1 MTVKAAEFNE
11 RHPVGT
17 IFIHTAHPALRGG
30 PAVRIVAKAQDFK
43 CGCVVEIN
51 REPYFVKVET
61 LTKAG

>member
-1 MTVKAAEFNE
+1 MNAKQFNSD
-11 RHPVGT
+11 HPVGT

-30 PAVRIVAKAQDFK
+30 PAVKTVSKAQDFK

-61 LTKAG
+61 LRKVG

>member
-1 MTVKAAEFNE
+1 MDANEFNKS
-11 RHPVGT
+11 HPVGT

-30 PAVRIVAKAQDFK
+30 PAVKTVAKAQDFK

-61 LTKAG
+61 LRKAG